1 MFHRF
6 NRAKIEN
13 RKRKIFEQREDN
25 KIEET
30 CDTIIDP
37 VREKSSIE
45 SRGWAKGSWKRTIW
59 GINRG
64 EGGGRGSCWKVWN
77 RSSQSQS
84 PPLPPRLYVRIDFN

>member
-13 RKRKIFEQREDN
+13 RKRTIFEQREDN

-64 EGGGRGSCWKVWN
+64 GGRGKLLESLE
-77 RSSQSQS
+77 SIISISIPS
-84 PPLPPRLYVRIDFN
+84 PLVYTYG

>member
-13 RKRKIFEQREDN
+13 RKRTIFEQREDN

-64 EGGGRGSCWKVWN
+64 GGEGKVVGKFGIDHLN
-77 RSSQSQS
+77 LN
-84 PPLPPRLYVRIDFN
+84 PLPRRLYVRIDFN

>member
-64 EGGGRGSCWKVWN
+64 EGGRKVVGKFGIDHLN
-77 RSSQSQS
+77 
-84 PPLPPRLYVRIDFN
+84 PLPSPLVYTYG

>member
-64 EGGGRGSCWKVWN
+64 EGEGGKVVGKFGIDHLN
-77 RSSQSQS
+77 LN
-84 PPLPPRLYVRIDFN
+84 PPPRLYVRIDFN

>member
-13 RKRKIFEQREDN
+13 RKRTIFEQREDN

-64 EGGGRGSCWKVWN
+64 EGGGGESCWKVWN

-84 PPLPPRLYVRIDFN
+84 PPPSFIRTDRF

>member
-13 RKRKIFEQREDN
+13 RKRTIFEQREDN

-45 SRGWAKGSWKRTIW
+45 SREWAKGSWKRTIW

-64 EGGGRGSCWKVWN
+64 EGGGGKLLESLE
-77 RSSQSQS
+77 SIISISIPS
-84 PPLPPRLYVRIDFN
+84 LPPPSFIRTDRF